1 MIFDESSFDLGEKFL
16 EHYGK
21 KGMHWGIR
29 NDRQSNPIKRAGFK
43 NELGNDISMDVV
55 SDDRGIT
62 VSASGPTSQV
72 EHTWTP
78 LEAKHLRDLL
88 DQILT

>member
-1 MIFDESSFDLGEKFL
+1 MIFDESSFDLGKKFL
-16 EHYGK
+16 EHYGV
-21 KGMHWGIR
+21 KGMRWGIR
-29 NDRQSNPIKRAGFK
+29 NDRSSDPILRARFI

-62 VSASGPTSQV
+62 VSAAGPTSQV

-78 LEAKHLRDLL
+78 LEAQRLRDLL
-88 DQILT
+88 NQALG

>member
-16 EHYGK
+16 EHYGV

-29 NDRQSNPIKRAGFK
+29 NDSDPIRRVRFK
-43 NELGNDISMDVV
+43 NELGNDISIDVV

-78 LEAKHLRDLL
+78 LEANHLRDLL
-88 DQILT
+88 NQTLQ

>member
-16 EHYGK
+16 EHYGV
-21 KGMHWGIR
+21 KGMRWGIR
-29 NDRQSNPIKRAGFK
+29 NDRSSDPILRARFI

-62 VSASGPTSQV
+62 VSAAGPTSQV

-78 LEAKHLRDLL
+78 LEAQRLRDLL
-88 DQILT
+88 NQALG